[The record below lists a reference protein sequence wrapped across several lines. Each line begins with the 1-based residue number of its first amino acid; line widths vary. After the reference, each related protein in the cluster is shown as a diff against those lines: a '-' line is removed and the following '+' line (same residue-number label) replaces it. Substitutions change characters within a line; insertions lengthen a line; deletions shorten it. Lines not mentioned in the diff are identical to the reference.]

1 MEHGNG
7 SVEISWFAAL
17 CDDDFEYLG
26 QIDPTLQ
33 SSWDHCRD
41 IALTAQ
47 AGGFDNI
54 LLPSG
59 YQLGIDVTA
68 FASGI
73 APMLD
78 RMHVLAA
85 VRAGELWP
93 PQLARQLASLDQMIG
108 GRLTVNIISSNIPGQ
123 DLDGPERY
131 ARTLAVMTIIR
142 ELLDG
147 RAVSH
152 HDQYFDFD
160 IDPPTISTVSGTCP
174 PLYFGGLSHEAREVA
189 AQSADVY
196 LMWPDRMENVIEL
209 IADMR
214 KRAANYGRTLR
225 FGYRSHVIV
234 RESEAAA
241 RDEAVRLLSRLDPDE
256 GENIRL
262 RSLDANSVGVTRQ
275 TELRDSADSDGFV
288 EENLWTGIGRAR
300 SGCGAAIVGDPDQV
314 VRKIGAYQALGIEAF
329 IFSGY
334 PHDSQARRVS
344 LDVLPALNHAP
355 LKPRMI

>member
-1 MEHGNG
+1 
-7 SVEISWFAAL
+7 
-17 CDDDFEYLG
+17 
-26 QIDPTLQ
+26 
-33 SSWDHCRD
+33 
-41 IALTAQ
+41 
-47 AGGFDNI
+47 
-54 LLPSG
+54 
-59 YQLGIDVTA
+59 
-68 FASGI
+68 
-73 APMLD
+73 
-78 RMHVLAA
+78 
-85 VRAGELWP
+85 
-93 PQLARQLASLDQMIG
+93 
-108 GRLTVNIISSNIPGQ
+108 
-123 DLDGPERY
+123 
-131 ARTLAVMTIIR
+131 
-142 ELLDG
+142 
-147 RAVSH
+147 
-152 HDQYFDFD
+152 
-160 IDPPTISTVSGTCP
+160 
-174 PLYFGGLSHEAREVA
+174 
-189 AQSADVY
+189 
-196 LMWPDRMENVIEL
+196 MWPDRMENVIEL